1 MKFTLA
7 RLEPIVYGALRM
19 IAGAMFACHG
29 LQKTFGILGGHAVPL
44 TSQLGLGGV
53 IELVTGLAI
62 AIGVGTRW
70 AAFFAAGQMAVAY
83 FQFHAPHGVLPIQT
97 HADDTVLYCF
107 VFLLVCVRGSG
118 VYAIRPD

>member
-7 RLEPIVYGALRM
+7 RLEPVVYGVLRM

-29 LQKTFGILGGHAVPL
+29 LQKVFGILGGHAVAL
-44 TSQLGLGGV
+44 RTQMGIGGV
-53 IELVTGLAI
+53 IELVTGVLI

-70 AAFFAAGQMAVAY
+70 AAFFACGQMAVAY

-97 HADDTVLYCF
+97 NADDTVLYCF
-107 VFLLVCVRGSG
+107 VFLLFCVRGSG